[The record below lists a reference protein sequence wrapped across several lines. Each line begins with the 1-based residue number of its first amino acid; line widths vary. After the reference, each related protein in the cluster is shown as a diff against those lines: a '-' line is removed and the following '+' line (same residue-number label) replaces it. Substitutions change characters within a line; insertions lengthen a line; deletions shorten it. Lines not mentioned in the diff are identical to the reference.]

1 MDTRLH
7 QLWGILEDSRRL
19 RLELE
24 EATLELSLTR
34 MKVGRIQRKISALP
48 FAGELFEVANNAGRQ
63 IRAGGRFSPRWPE
76 RRYPSLPVRSPS

>member
-34 MKVGRIQRKISALP
+34 MKVGRIQRKISAA
-48 FAGELFEVANNAGRQ
+48 F
-63 IRAGGRFSPRWPE
+63 
-76 RRYPSLPVRSPS
+76 RRGTF